1 MMGRRRASAGATHK
15 RAAAPE
21 GVGRDCRSDL
31 GVCAGVR
38 VCVRGAEAG
47 AAKGAGPALAGRRAG
62 RGPGCVCAGCAFGRG
77 AVRRGRSGSGEKR
90 PYPLSLSLR
99 FVFSTLS
106 CRRCALHLAP
116 GAICA
121 SAVVVGSTLADSD
134 SVSCTLPSPA
144 PPSGAAQTPR
154 HLQRHQKGLC
164 WGACRLYPGL
174 RGCGSSSRKEGAESC
189 CLLRVRS
196 GVKATKKRSEAWGR
210 GQGAFLVPCSLLSCP
225 ARPGGAVNVEGG
237 AVCVYGG
244 HSERGGASLSL
255 SLWALSIYMLS
266 LPPRAPLPEC
276 YALSRRK
283 VCVDGMLVREKAL
296 GGVLERR
303 RRRKSMR

>member
-1 MMGRRRASAGATHK
+1 MQPIKGLQHRRAWGAT
-15 RAAAPE
+15 
-21 GVGRDCRSDL
+21 VVQTW
-31 GVCAGVR
+31 VCAGVR
-38 VCVRGAEAG
+38 VCVCAWGRSGRSER
-47 AAKGAGPALAGRRAG
+47 GAGPALAGRRAG
-62 RGPGCVCAGCAFGRG
+62 RGPGCVCVRGVLFGRG

-99 FVFSTLS
+99 FVFSTLF

-174 RGCGSSSRKEGAESC
+174 RGCGGSSR
-189 CLLRVRS
+189 R
-196 GVKATKKRSEAWGR
+196 R
-210 GQGAFLVPCSLLSCP
+210 G
-225 ARPGGAVNVEGG
+225 
-237 AVCVYGG
+237 
-244 HSERGGASLSL
+244 
-255 SLWALSIYMLS
+255 
-266 LPPRAPLPEC
+266 
-276 YALSRRK
+276 
-283 VCVDGMLVREKAL
+283 
-296 GGVLERR
+296 
-303 RRRKSMR
+303 

>member
-1 MMGRRRASAGATHK
+1 MQPIEGLQHRRAWGATVVQTWGCVQVCVCVCVGQKRAQRKGLGRRWQAGGLVEA
-15 RAAAPE
+15 R
-21 GVGRDCRSDL
+21 G
-31 GVCAGVR
+31 
-38 VCVRGAEAG
+38 VCVRGV
-47 AAKGAGPALAGRRAG
+47 L
-62 RGPGCVCAGCAFGRG
+62 FGRG

-174 RGCGSSSRKEGAESC
+174 RGCGSSG
-189 CLLRVRS
+189 
-196 GVKATKKRSEAWGR
+196 
-210 GQGAFLVPCSLLSCP
+210 
-225 ARPGGAVNVEGG
+225 
-237 AVCVYGG
+237 
-244 HSERGGASLSL
+244 
-255 SLWALSIYMLS
+255 
-266 LPPRAPLPEC
+266 
-276 YALSRRK
+276 
-283 VCVDGMLVREKAL
+283 
-296 GGVLERR
+296 RR
-303 RRRKSMR
+303 RRG

>member
-1 MMGRRRASAGATHK
+1 M
-15 RAAAPE
+15 
-21 GVGRDCRSDL
+21 
-31 GVCAGVR
+31 R

-244 HSERGGASLSL
+244 HSERGGGFSLSL
-255 SLWALSIYMLS
+255 SLGALYI
-266 LPPRAPLPEC
+266 
-276 YALSRRK
+276 YALSPPSRPP
-283 VCVDGMLVREKAL
+283 A
-296 GGVLERR
+296 GVLCTQQKEGVCGRNVGT
-303 RRRKSMR
+303 

>member
-1 MMGRRRASAGATHK
+1 MSCPCFSLSLTHSLSLSLALSTLPLSLSLWGCRSVSRSVRPGGWVLFWGGALSLLLSLRDPLGVCGGSTGWALWPYMMGRRRASAGATHK

-174 RGCGSSSRKEGAESC
+174 RGCGSSSR
-189 CLLRVRS
+189 R
-196 GVKATKKRSEAWGR
+196 R
-210 GQGAFLVPCSLLSCP
+210 G
-225 ARPGGAVNVEGG
+225 
-237 AVCVYGG
+237 
-244 HSERGGASLSL
+244 
-255 SLWALSIYMLS
+255 
-266 LPPRAPLPEC
+266 
-276 YALSRRK
+276 
-283 VCVDGMLVREKAL
+283 
-296 GGVLERR
+296 
-303 RRRKSMR
+303 